1 MYWVMS
7 FKALDTAERLDWGD
21 PWIDPLSHCSGC
33 FDLIS
38 DLLMHRLLIRL
49 NYAQEEDS
57 KWEQM
62 IHLWRGLTVKQ
73 ILEKWTYGDPL
84 T

>member
-1 MYWVMS
+1 M
-7 FKALDTAERLDWGD
+7 
-21 PWIDPLSHCSGC
+21 DPLSHCSGC

-49 NYAQEEDS
+49 LYAQEEDF

-62 IHLWRGLTVKQ
+62 ISLMRVNFETNFRKMNVRS
-73 ILEKWTYGDPL
+73 PL
-84 T
+84 DS